1 MLFTQKVESMHAI
14 NERLLD
20 YKKNKKRRA
29 VKKWDKSYPI
39 YEATQYLD
47 NLDLL
52 NLLLVNKEWRKRLTK
67 RVYRV
72 ILDRTSN
79 TLTKK
84 QRKAIWIALLS
95 PVTPTVLFI
104 ITAKS

>member
-20 YKKNKKRRA
+20 YKKNKKSRA
-29 VKKWDKSYPI
+29 VKKWDKLYPI